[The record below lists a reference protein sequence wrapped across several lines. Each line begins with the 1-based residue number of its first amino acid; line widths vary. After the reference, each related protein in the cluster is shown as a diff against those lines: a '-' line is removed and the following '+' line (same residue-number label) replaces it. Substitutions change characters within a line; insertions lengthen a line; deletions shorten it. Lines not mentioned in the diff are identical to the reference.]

1 MAGASGSLSFDQV
14 AHRYDDTRGYPP
26 GVAQSIADAMLR
38 YGPIAPGAHALE
50 IGIGTGRI
58 AMPLLARGVNLSGVD
73 LSERMLGRLR
83 EKYAAAQAQPA
94 ETQPALG
101 RLDARPG
108 DITALP
114 FAPATFDA
122 VIAVH
127 VLHLVA
133 EWRQAFD
140 EALRVLRPGAPLLLG
155 QDVAHGSVVSHPLQD
170 EWVDIMRELGAE
182 PRRVGA
188 ASFAEILAEARG
200 RGLVVEERLVADWTV
215 ATSPAE
221 GFADVANRSW
231 SLTWLAPAD
240 LFAESVRRLEVWARQ
255 RFGDQWETPI
265 ETDYSFKLARVTAPE
280 RPDEGPAEKLE
291 EKPER

>member
-1 MAGASGSLSFDQV
+1 MSGTSGSLSFDQV
-14 AHRYDDTRGYPP
+14 AHLYDDTRGYPP
-26 GVAQSIADAMLR
+26 DVAQSIADAMLR
-38 YGPIAPGAHALE
+38 YGPVAPGAHALE

-58 AMPLLARGVNLSGVD
+58 AMPLLARGVNLSGID
-73 LSERMLGRLR
+73 LSERMLQRLR
-83 EKYAAAQAQPA
+83 EKYAAASQAQQA
-94 ETQPALG
+94 RAQPALG
-101 RLDARPG
+101 RLEVVQG

-114 FAPATFDA
+114 FAAGTFDA

-127 VLHLVA
+127 VLHLVSG
-133 EWRQAFD
+133 WRQAID

-155 QDVAHGSVVSHPLQD
+155 QDVAHGSLVSHPLQD

-200 RGLVVEERLVADWTV
+200 RGLTVEERLVADWTT

-221 GFADVANRSW
+221 GFADIANRTW
-231 SLTWLAPAD
+231 SLTWLAPDD
-240 LFAESVRRLEVWARQ
+240 LFAESVRRLEVWGRN

-265 ETDYSFKLARVTAPE
+265 ETEYAFKLARVAAPASPETPETPE
-280 RPDEGPAEKLE
+280 R
-291 EKPER
+291 

>member
-1 MAGASGSLSFDQV
+1 MPEAPGSLSFDPV
-14 AHRYDDTRGYPP
+14 AHLYDETRGYPP

-73 LSERMLGRLR
+73 LSERMLQRLR
-83 EKYAAAQAQPA
+83 EKYAASRVQPGGA
-94 ETQPALG
+94 QPALG
-101 RLDARPG
+101 RLEVTQG

-114 FAPATFDA
+114 FAAGTFDA

-127 VLHLVA
+127 VLHLVSG
-133 EWRQAFD
+133 WRQAFD
-140 EALRVLRPGAPLLLG
+140 EALRVLRSGAPLLLG
-155 QDVAHGSVVSHPLQD
+155 QDVAHGSFVSHPLQD
-170 EWVDIMRELGAE
+170 TWVDIMRELGAE

-200 RGLVVEERLVADWTV
+200 RGLRVEERLVADWVT

-221 GFADVANRSW
+221 GFADIANRTW
-231 SLTWLAPAD
+231 SLTWVTPDD
-240 LFAESVRRLEVWARQ
+240 LFAESVRRLEIWGRK

-265 ETDYSFKLARVTAPE
+265 ETEYSFKLARVAASERPE
-280 RPDEGPAEKLE
+280 R
-291 EKPER
+291 

>member
-1 MAGASGSLSFDQV
+1 MPEAPGSLSFDPV
-14 AHRYDDTRGYPP
+14 AHLYDETRGYPP

-73 LSERMLGRLR
+73 LSERMLQRLR
-83 EKYAAAQAQPA
+83 EKYAASRAQPGGS
-94 ETQPALG
+94 QPALG
-101 RLDARPG
+101 RLEVTQG

-114 FAPATFDA
+114 FAAGTFDA

-127 VLHLVA
+127 VLHLVSG
-133 EWRQAFD
+133 WRQAFD
-140 EALRVLRPGAPLLLG
+140 EALRVLRSGAPLLLG
-155 QDVAHGSVVSHPLQD
+155 QDVAHGSFVSHPLQD
-170 EWVDIMRELGAE
+170 TWVDIMRELGAE

-200 RGLVVEERLVADWTV
+200 RGLRVEEWLVADWVT

-221 GFADVANRSW
+221 GFADIANRTW
-231 SLTWLAPAD
+231 SLTWVTPDD
-240 LFAESVRRLEVWARQ
+240 LFAESVRRLEIWGRK

-265 ETDYSFKLARVTAPE
+265 ETEYSFKLARVAASERPE
-280 RPDEGPAEKLE
+280 R
-291 EKPER
+291 